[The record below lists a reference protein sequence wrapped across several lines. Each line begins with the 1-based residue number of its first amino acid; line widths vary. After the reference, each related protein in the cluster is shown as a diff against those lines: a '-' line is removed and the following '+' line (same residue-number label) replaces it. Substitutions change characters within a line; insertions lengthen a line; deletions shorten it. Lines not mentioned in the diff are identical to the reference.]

1 MSKHESALQTKLN
14 EHLNTALADF
24 ARAYPETTTAIAE
37 RALQDATADAP
48 AVLSQKE
55 QAA

>member
-1 MSKHESALQTKLN
+1 MTESALQSLLN
-14 EHLNTALADF
+14 RHINDALADF

-37 RALQDATADAP
+37 RALHDSASDAP
-48 AVLSQKE
+48 AILSQKE